1 MKDYRI
7 SKEADLKLYEMMLSP
22 EIRMAIQTETA
33 DRSFLKSLP
42 GKTWTNPRRNGKD
55 GSR

>member
-1 MKDYRI
+1 MKDFRI

-33 DRSFLKSLP
+33 DRSFLNSAL
-42 GKTWTNPRRNGKD
+42 GKRCVNPRRNRKD
-55 GSR
+55 GS